1 MTELEK
7 GPRGLRR
14 GRGARERILGASQQL
29 FRDQGINRTGLDQ
42 LCAVAQVSKRT
53 FYQHFTGKDE
63 LIAEHLRRFDPDILP
78 EVFDRTDLTP
88 RERLLAAFDI
98 HAPLCPF
105 IAAAV
110 EIHDPGHPARV
121 HARDYKKAFAARLT
135 ETAREAG
142 ATNPEQLGEQLAL
155 LLDGASA
162 RNRVLNTDTFA
173 TAAAIAAVLIDNAI
187 PRQRYRP
194 AQAGTSQPGR
204 GRVPDPAASSAE
216 LDAKGEVEVPARSP
230 TPCGT
235 PTTTVWDRSLK
246 CRRVPSRRALSNS
259 NSPSFSFLFFLST
272 FLSPSLSPFTLY
284 SLSTFSCLSPPFTHF
299 VSYCHLSLSETH
311 CYLLIPTSSSVQQPF
326 LPHSRAMSPHIAL
339 SHFLSRIWVPSPAL

>member
-1 MTELEK
+1 MPMLYTPICVLSVGEGRTDRKLCTPVGTQLGYAGRMTELEK

-14 GRGARERILGASQQL
+14 GRGARERILSASQQL
-29 FRDQGINRTGLDQ
+29 FRDQGINCTGMDQ

-110 EIHDPGHPARV
+110 EIPDPGHPARIL
-121 HARDYKKAFAARLT
+121 ARDYKSTFAGRLT
-135 ETAREAG
+135 DTARQAG

-162 RNRVLNTDTFA
+162 RSRVLNTDSLA
-173 TAAAIAAVLIDNAI
+173 AAAAIAAILVDNAV
-187 PRQRYRP
+187 PTEAVP
-194 AQAGTSQPGR
+194 LGAGGNPSVGT
-204 GRVPDPAASSAE
+204 GRVPTAP
-216 LDAKGEVEVPARSP
+216 R
-230 TPCGT
+230 
-235 PTTTVWDRSLK
+235 
-246 CRRVPSRRALSNS
+246 PS
-259 NSPSFSFLFFLST
+259 
-272 FLSPSLSPFTLY
+272 
-284 SLSTFSCLSPPFTHF
+284 
-299 VSYCHLSLSETH
+299 
-311 CYLLIPTSSSVQQPF
+311 
-326 LPHSRAMSPHIAL
+326 
-339 SHFLSRIWVPSPAL
+339 

>member
-1 MTELEK
+1 MANRKRKLCIPGVTQLGYAGGMTESEK

-14 GRGARERILGASQQL
+14 GRGARERILSASQRL
-29 FRDQGINRTGLDQ
+29 FRTQGINNTGMDQ

-53 FYQHFTGKDE
+53 AYQHFASKDE
-63 LIAEHLRRFDPDILP
+63 LIAEYLRRFDPDIMP

-110 EIHDPGHPARV
+110 EIADPGHPARV
-121 HARDYKKAFAARLT
+121 RARDYKKAFAARLT

-162 RNRVLNTDTFA
+162 RTRALNTETLP

-187 PRQRYRP
+187 PTAAQR
-194 AQAGTSQPGR
+194 
-204 GRVPDPAASSAE
+204 
-216 LDAKGEVEVPARSP
+216 
-230 TPCGT
+230 
-235 PTTTVWDRSLK
+235 
-246 CRRVPSRRALSNS
+246 
-259 NSPSFSFLFFLST
+259 
-272 FLSPSLSPFTLY
+272 
-284 SLSTFSCLSPPFTHF
+284 
-299 VSYCHLSLSETH
+299 
-311 CYLLIPTSSSVQQPF
+311 
-326 LPHSRAMSPHIAL
+326 
-339 SHFLSRIWVPSPAL
+339 